1 MKSKNEGI
9 ASLILRLNY
18 ESRGFLWRFAVSKS
32 RFWIGWSFTDWR
44 CRKSFKADK
53 YKSAVLYHKIC
64 HSWLC
69 SFPCAPPR
77 PAACLIQRNHKSYL
91 LTYCSQCPVEWRA
104 AAKVYSG
111 PASGW
116 YPWSCGLLGS
126 SSLLLPF
133 VVRCPSVCLY
143 YACLAC
149 YQVFSKARAQLLL
162 LLFEPVLRYTIRC
175 VSTRKHFRASQV
187 SFNRARAMVSQ
198 CWGNL
203 LILTAG
209 FVWSDSQYKLLALRD

>member
-1 MKSKNEGI
+1 MISCNKREWNRKKKVLDLSF
-9 ASLILRLNY
+9 Y
-18 ESRGFLWRFAVSKS
+18 GFLWSFAVSQS
-32 RFWIGWSFTDWR
+32 RFWIDWSFTDWR

-111 PASGW
+111 PAYGW
-116 YPWSCGLLGS
+116 YPCRCGLLGS
-126 SSLLLPF
+126 SSLFYRSSSGVLRSASIVLALPF
-133 VVRCPSVCLY
+133 TRFFPKHVPNY
-143 YACLAC
+143 YHYLN
-149 YQVFSKARAQLLL
+149 
-162 LLFEPVLRYTIRC
+162 LF
-175 VSTRKHFRASQV
+175 
-187 SFNRARAMVSQ
+187 
-198 CWGNL
+198 
-203 LILTAG
+203 
-209 FVWSDSQYKLLALRD
+209 